1 MENHHLPNS
10 RNEQQN
16 RFFRK
21 VIGSSFVITGILAI
35 LLSLNIIEYVDLHPN
50 RIAIFNDPHTWEV
63 FMLGIMC
70 MSFGIANLLS
80 PAMKLIGKINN
91 FVLLI
96 AFIAVLLGVLLKAV
110 Q

>member
-1 MENHHLPNS
+1 MENHQTTNS

-16 RFFRK
+16 RFFRN
-21 VIGSSFVITGILAI
+21 VIGISFLITGILAI

-63 FMLGIMC
+63 FMLGVMC
-70 MSFGIANLLS
+70 TSLGIANILS
-80 PAMKLIGKINN
+80 PGMKLIGKINN
-91 FVLLI
+91 IVLLI
-96 AFIAVLLGVLLKAV
+96 SFIAVLLGVLLKAV